1 MGKRRQEREQGNKQ
15 GEGGELK
22 VGEVRKCSFT
32 KQGGCGRGGGFD
44 ESQTF
49 LLVRLCLVNYAGFN
63 WQVQAEL
70 KVLGFIKDRIE

>member
-32 KQGGCGRGGGFD
+32 KQGGCGRGGGGG
-44 ESQTF
+44 
-49 LLVRLCLVNYAGFN
+49 VR
-63 WQVQAEL
+63 
-70 KVLGFIKDRIE
+70 RISDFPTS